1 MTTKQK
7 KAFTAWATA
16 TAALGLLTGPALA
29 QATPTA
35 STGCTQWQFMGNYFA
50 LNQSNGYYVQ
60 FPATG
65 QAASGLAAATPVGG
79 HVALGTGPVSGGI
92 QGRSVDFTIHWSGA
106 TGRYAGYV
114 SDDGFVHDGFTYD
127 LDAKGPFSTSHA
139 NWDSTV
145 PLRCV
150 TPAAPAP
157 QPAPPPAPPL
167 PGTDPLPKHPVPVTA
182 PPTPLPGTDPK
193 PNHPVPVTAPPT
205 PLPGTDPKP
214 NHPVPVTA
222 TPTPLPGTDRKP
234 NFPVP

>member
-1 MTTKQK
+1 MSMTTKQK
-7 KAFTAWATA
+7 TAFTAWATA

-29 QATPTA
+29 QATPVIPLGV
-35 STGCTQWQFMGNYFA
+35 GCTQYQFTGNFA
-50 LNQSNGYYVQ
+50 LNQPNGFSVS
-60 FPATG
+60 FISTG
-65 QAASGLAAATPVGG
+65 QAASGQAAATPVGG
-79 HVALGTGPVSGGI
+79 HVALGTGTVSGGI
-92 QGRSVDFTIHWSGA
+92 QGRSIDFTIHWSGA

-127 LDAKGPFSTSHA
+127 EKDPFSTA
-139 NWDSTV
+139 GWNSTV
-145 PLRCV
+145 PLGCV

-157 QPAPPPAPPL
+157 QPARPPAP
-167 PGTDPLPKHPVPVTA
+167 
-182 PPTPLPGTDPK
+182 PLPGTDPK

-222 TPTPLPGTDRKP
+222 PPTPLPGTDRKP